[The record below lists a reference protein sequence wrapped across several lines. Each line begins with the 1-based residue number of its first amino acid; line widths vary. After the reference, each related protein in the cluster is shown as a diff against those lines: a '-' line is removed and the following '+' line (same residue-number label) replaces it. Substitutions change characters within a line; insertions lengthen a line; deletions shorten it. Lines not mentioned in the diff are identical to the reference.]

1 MTACKISFSSVLSLF
16 LLFVS
21 ANSAGNS
28 HAQAVDIEAA
38 KKDGKVVLYG
48 TVVPQAMESI
58 FNSFEKKYG
67 IKVDYWRASAN
78 GVAERAVNEW
88 RAGRPGYDVVEGN
101 PGLNLALKTE
111 GA

>member
-1 MTACKISFSSVLSLF
+1 MTACKTFFSLTLSLF
-16 LLFVS
+16 LLFLSLYFVADAYS
-21 ANSAGNS
+21 
-28 HAQAVDIEAA
+28 QAVNINAA
-38 KKDGKVVLYG
+38 KRDGKVVLYG

-111 GA
+111 